1 MLCRMALVLLP
12 FGALAI
18 MADQRWLG
26 GYYSPSIAL
35 ITLVPLALVPVGYAF
50 LHQGTRL
57 HQAFEMDERGALK
70 DRISS
75 AWEFLSQESLT
86 REQELQVRDAIRTAY
101 DTDLASLVRLQN
113 PRMPYLALVVLGVF
127 IASFFVPATYSEIAS
142 APAPDAVR
150 DAQLAEV
157 AEVREEIEALAQE
170 ERALADIAEKLRE
183 IEQNFARNEMD
194 PRDVMIELAR
204 LDLALHARMEAAGL
218 DEVSSQLDQAVPHL
232 MASEPARPVAEAI
245 RENRHDEAAR
255 AMEQLARELNEGSV
269 SSENREQLAQRMA
282 NAAAAMR
289 QASGD
294 NESGGLIADFD
305 AASKSVGAGDKDGVS
320 RSFQSIQGKMQQCNG
335 FQAMKDAANS
345 LAMGKMGLGAAGS
358 MMARRGDGQ
367 KPGQGQGQG
376 EDNRLSDD
384 PSTSAGR
391 GEADPLGDARRL
403 DDSYREMLQVRGTAG
418 DGPVASE
425 VEMTEGQ
432 MAPSQRT
439 AREVYNEYAGVAE
452 QALDREDV
460 PLSHR
465 FHVKRYFQ
473 AIRPTE

>member
-101 DTDLASLVRLQN
+101 DTDLASLVRLRN
-113 PRMPYLALVVLGVF
+113 PRLPYLALVVLCVF
-127 IASFFVPATYSEIAS
+127 IASFFVPPSYSNPALAEI
-142 APAPDAVR
+142 PDAVR

-183 IEQNFARNEMD
+183 IEQNFARGELD
-194 PRDVMIELAR
+194 PRDVMIALAR
-204 LDLALHARMEAAGL
+204 LDLALQARMEAAGL
-218 DEVSSQLDQAVPHL
+218 DDISSQLQQAVPHL
-232 MASEPARPVAEAI
+232 MASESARPVAEAI
-245 RENRHDEAAR
+245 RENRHGEAAR
-255 AMEQLARELNEGSV
+255 AMEALARELNEGGV
-269 SSENREQLAQRMA
+269 SNEDREQLSQRMA

-294 NESGGLIADFD
+294 KESGGLIADFD
-305 AASKSVGAGDKDGVS
+305 AASESVGAGDKDGVS

-335 FQAMKDAANS
+335 FQAMKDAASS
-345 LAMGKMGLGAAGS
+345 LALGKMGLGVAGS
-358 MMARRGDGQ
+358 MMAKRGE
-367 KPGQGQGQG
+367 GQGRGQG

-403 DDSYREMLQVRGTAG
+403 NDSYREMLQVRGTAG
-418 DGPVASE
+418 DGPVTSE
-425 VEMTEGQ
+425 VEMTGGQ
-432 MAPSQRT
+432 MAPSQRS

-473 AIRPTE
+473 AIRPEE